1 MKEYT
6 RRPTCRI
13 RRQQTEIVESDDDDD
28 FEEDI
33 PCADVVAALKLVRKF
48 AQKNNLGNDVASLRN
63 IERELFVQ
71 KASNTKQTK
80 VNSFFNHS

>member
-1 MKEYT
+1 MSSRSILTFSQK
-6 RRPTCRI
+6 I
-13 RRQQTEIVESDDDDD
+13 KLI
-28 FEEDI
+28 EEDI
-33 PCADVVAALKLVRKF
+33 TCADVVAALKLVRKF